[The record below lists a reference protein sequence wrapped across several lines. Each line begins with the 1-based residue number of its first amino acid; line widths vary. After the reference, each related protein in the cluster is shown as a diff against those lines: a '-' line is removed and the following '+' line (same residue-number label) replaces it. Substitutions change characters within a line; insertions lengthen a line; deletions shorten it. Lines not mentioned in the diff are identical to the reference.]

1 MSLTSDATCI
11 FCQIVAGTA
20 PASKFYEDDEIL
32 GFMNHK
38 PVHPGECLL
47 IPKIHIDHFMDIDDE
62 LAARI
67 MKLGQRLCRRIRAQL
82 NPDRVGYV
90 VAGYGV
96 PHAHLIVIPNHH
108 ANDITCE
115 HFAVQKEGKIVFTDK
130 HIPIAPRTEL
140 DRVASLLRI
149 G

>member
-1 MSLTSDATCI
+1 MSFESDSTCI
-11 FCQIVAGTA
+11 FCKIVAGTE
-20 PASKFYEDDEIL
+20 PASKFYEDKEIL
-32 GFMNHK
+32 GFMNYK

-47 IPKIHIDHFMDIDDE
+47 IPKIHINHFMDINDE

-67 MKLGQRLCRRIRAQL
+67 MKLGQRLSRKIRAQL

-96 PHAHLIVIPNHH
+96 AHAHLIVIPNYH

-115 HFAVQKEGKIVFTDK
+115 HFAVQKEGKMVFTDE
-130 HIPIAPRTEL
+130 HIPIAPPEEL
-140 DRVASLLRI
+140 DRMASLLRI
-149 G
+149 E

>member
-1 MSLTSDATCI
+1 
-11 FCQIVAGTA
+11 
-20 PASKFYEDDEIL
+20 
-32 GFMNHK
+32 MNHK

-47 IPKIHIDHFMDIDDE
+47 IRKIHINHFMDINDE

-67 MKLGQRLCRRIRAQL
+67 MKLGQRLSRKVRAQL

-96 PHAHLIVIPNHH
+96 AHAHLIVIPNYH

-115 HFAVQKEGKIVFTDK
+115 HFVVQKEGKIIFTDE
-130 HIPIAPRTEL
+130 HIPIAPPEEL
-140 DRVASLLRI
+140 DRMASLLRI
-149 G
+149 E